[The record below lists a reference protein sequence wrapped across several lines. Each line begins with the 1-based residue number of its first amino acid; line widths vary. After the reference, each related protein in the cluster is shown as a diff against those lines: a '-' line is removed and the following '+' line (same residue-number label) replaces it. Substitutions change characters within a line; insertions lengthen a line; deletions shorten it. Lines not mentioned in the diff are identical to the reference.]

1 MSIEVSIKNLGVLKR
16 AVFSLGDLTI
26 ICGKNNTGKTYAT
39 YALFGF
45 LQSWRQHM
53 NIRASDA
60 EMSALLKDGVAQIDL
75 SKPSKAFK
83 RTLLKAC
90 EKYSERLDNVFA
102 ATEGRFSESE
112 FRIQTPSPDIKKM
125 EFEHNVEIPEEQV
138 LVFSKKKGEDK
149 LTVTLVVKGE
159 GQSKFENEIAT
170 MLAIRFM
177 ISEMFFSKLFP
188 RPFIS
193 SAERTGVAIFRTE
206 LNFARNL
213 LLREMSEAGRD
224 VDPRDLLRQGY
235 QRYPQPVEE
244 NAEFIRE
251 FEETAKKKSFIAREH
266 SEVLDDFADIIGGD
280 YHITQ
285 NGQLYFTP
293 KSTRLRLTMDES
305 SSTVRSLL
313 NIGFYLRHVAK
324 EGDLLLV
331 DEPELNLHPE
341 NQRRIARL
349 FARLV
354 HVGIKVFVTTHS
366 DYIIKELNTLI
377 MLNHDKPHLKRIA
390 RENGYRDDELI
401 GSDQVKVYIAKK
413 DLMPLEAGQKRRR
426 RGHTLAPAAIDPVFG
441 IKAPSFDDTIDQMNW
456 IQEEIVWGAEE
467 G

>member
-1 MSIEVSIKNLGVLKR
+1 MSLEVSIKDLGVLKT
-16 AVFSLGDLTI
+16 ATFALGDLTI

-45 LQSWRQHM
+45 LQTWRQHI
-53 NIRASDA
+53 NVRVSNA
-60 EMSALLKDGVAQIDL
+60 EMSALLKDGVVQIDL
-75 SKPSKAFK
+75 SKYSRTFK
-83 RTLLKAC
+83 TTLLRAC
-90 EKYSERLDNVFA
+90 EKYSKQLDNVFA
-102 ATEGRFSESE
+102 ATEGRFSGSE
-112 FRIQTPSPDIKKM
+112 FRISIPAPDIRNL
-125 EFEHNVEIPEEQV
+125 EFEHSVEIPEEQV
-138 LVFSKKKGEDK
+138 LLFSKKRGGNEM
-149 LTVTLVVKGE
+149 TVALVLKGE
-159 GQSKFENEIAT
+159 GQSKFENEIAK
-170 MLAIRFM
+170 MIAIRFM
-177 ISEMFFSKLFP
+177 ISEIFFSEFLP

-251 FEETAKKKSFIAREH
+251 FEEISKRKSFIARQH
-266 SEVLDDFADIIGGD
+266 AEVLDDFSDIIGGD
-280 YHITQ
+280 YQITQ
-285 NGQLYFTP
+285 NGQLYFSP
-293 KSTRLRLTMDES
+293 KGTRLRLTMDES

-313 NIGFYLRHVAK
+313 NIGFYLRHVATK
-324 EGDLLLV
+324 GDLLLV

-354 HVGIKVFVTTHS
+354 RVGIKVFVTTHS
-366 DYIIKELNTLI
+366 DYIVKELNTLI
-377 MLNHDKPHLKRIA
+377 MLNHERPHLKRIA
-390 RENGYRDDELI
+390 KENGYRDDELI
-401 GSDQVKVYIAKK
+401 GSDQVRVYIAKK

-426 RGHTLAPAAIDPVFG
+426 RGQTLAPAAIDPVFG